1 MLVEAG
7 CRQLETSSAGGSSS
21 GGGCQ
26 QLHSQEQAV
35 NGDEGI
41 HDFVACLPWALYID
55 LCSLPNLKSVNWF
68 YSIMLITYFPR
79 TDKA

>member
-35 NGDEGI
+35 NGDQGI
-41 HDFVACLPWALYID
+41 HDFVACFALG
-55 LCSLPNLKSVNWF
+55 
-68 YSIMLITYFPR
+68 LIH
-79 TDKA
+79 